1 LSAAVRAIEAK
12 GRIAGIM
19 VKRKQVEIIEQNEPA
34 SPDVPQRGGYSQ
46 RMIEERWSI
55 SNGRN
60 GNVVPSSPLGEV

>member
-1 LSAAVRAIEAK
+1 
-12 GRIAGIM
+12 
-19 VKRKQVEIIEQNEPA
+19 
-34 SPDVPQRGGYSQ
+34 VPQRGGYSQ